1 MAAWFRRDRH
11 DAVPKEFRDALVAI
25 TAALGPDQLPPHFRT
40 PGTAT
45 PSVSATLPQRLAAY
59 VLTGESA
66 GCLTELAAH
75 PYASAL
81 LHHASSHDPSR
92 SPVQRQL
99 YLSMPK
105 APVEVAVRWA
115 QVLESR
121 VHWPDELTDLDGH
134 HEVEA
139 LLHSMGQSLGVSTAP
154 AQERLDPT
162 TGHDWL
168 EELLSFIGLPPAI
181 VVVRAFSTPP
191 RRLYGYQFVR
201 PLLRAMPGYEAALA
215 RHQAPLRSALVTG
228 DVDGRL
234 TALGMLQGVSPQTLA
249 LFADELSELASGTS
263 AKVREAA
270 APLVAA
276 CGPAASEPLRA
287 LATAGK
293 PDQRLQ
299 ALRLLWSGANDEEE
313 RDWARRTAAADR
325 AASVQALVTEWDN
338 APGPLDQTTLPDLQ
352 PAPTIDW
359 SVGRSRETSAWLD
372 RVRELTNE
380 GIEEH
385 NRRWKGGHPQMSAQ
399 ALEPVRRVLSS
410 GRPFTVRTRREP
422 QRPAGLSH
430 TDPGRIAAEPGCSL
444 PGLAALL
451 DHEDFLVEHRF
462 NRQLELDFRARAWF
476 NETHR
481 TSGSPTLDELAV
493 LLDDLGLDGAS
504 LVLHAYCAGWGEVL
518 GRGWP
523 DADVAPFVARNLE
536 TVASVIGR
544 AGDWYT
550 DTTRVYE
557 AIGTLAATPPAL
569 AEPLFSVALGG
580 LKTHQRPAQEALRR
594 FPGRDARV
602 TAALADGKA
611 DVRTAAA
618 RWIARDQIASAV
630 PALEAA
636 FAREKQDVAKGAIL
650 DALEALGQPV
660 ETYLDRDRLAAD
672 AAKTVTKGL
681 PKDVDWFPWDALPEV
696 RWADN
701 GQLVAPITLQHL
713 FAQAVKAKSPE
724 PNALLRRYCSL
735 FDPADRERLGQLVLD
750 TWVAQ
755 DLKPVDRATAEAA
768 AAQQASSTFHWMQT
782 YPQHFKDDPTFGLSV
797 EQLTAHFLPGAL
809 RQPAGSATA
818 SKGLLAVAAACAGE
832 RAAAT
837 ASRYLQEWYGM
848 RASQGKALIAML
860 AWVDHPS
867 ATQLVLSV
875 GSRFRTKSFQD
886 EATRQAEALA
896 ERRGWTLTE
905 LADRTIPTAGLD
917 EDGVL
922 HLSYGERTFT
932 ATLLPDLSLE
942 LRNPD
947 GKKVASLPTPR
958 QTDDESRAKE
968 SKKALAAARKEVK
981 AVLKLQA
988 ERLYEA
994 LCTDRDWS
1002 FEDWDRYL
1010 NHHPLMHLLVQ
1021 RLVWT
1026 ASTSD
1031 EAPVVFRPL
1040 DDHTLTDVDDTEVV
1054 VKPDARVRL
1063 AHDSNLSP
1071 DDVQAWQEH
1080 LADYEVSPLFQQFG
1094 KGTYAL
1100 DEAKADAREIEDFRG
1115 SLVEA
1120 FRLRGRATRLGYTR
1134 GAPGDGGWFSTY
1146 EKRFPTLGITSV
1158 VSFSGN
1164 SLPEENRTVAL
1175 ISLSFER
1182 RAEQAGAAT
1191 TTLRLQEV
1199 PEVLLSEAW
1208 NDVRILAGE
1217 GTGPDPDWEKKV
1229 TY

>member
-1 MAAWFRRDRH
+1 MAAWFSRGTQ
-11 DAVPKEFRDALVAI
+11 VGTTKEFRRALDAVLAQVH
-25 TAALGPDQLPPHFRT
+25 PPLAGKIRDFVLS
-40 PGTAT
+40 GGD
-45 PSVSATLPQRLAAY
+45 SGWLPQLAPGAFGQQQ
-59 VLTGESA
+59 VLLTGHIYGIHPQA
-66 GCLTELAAH
+66 GPYQQLTTAMGDVS
-75 PYASAL
+75 PDVL
-81 LHHASSHDPSR
+81 L
-92 SPVQRQL
+92 
-99 YLSMPK
+99 
-105 APVEVAVRWA
+105 RWA
-115 QVLESR
+115 QVVEACFGPSA
-121 VHWPDELTDLDGH
+121 WAFELADLDGGH
-134 HEVEA
+134 TVES
-139 LLHSMGQSLGVSTAP
+139 LLLVVANTHQAQLQKPSGTVPLAHSTLEDVLA
-154 AQERLDPT
+154 
-162 TGHDWL
+162 TGGSPRSSIL
-168 EELLSFIGLPPAI
+168 
-181 VVVRAFSTPP
+181 VRAFHQNPQRYMSGLG
-191 RRLYGYQFVR
+191 RLR
-201 PLLRAMPGYEAALA
+201 PLLRRMPGYEDAVQRHAPELRPHVAA
-215 RHQAPLRSALVTG
+215 G
-228 DVDGRL
+228 DVRDRL
-234 TALGMLQGVSPQTLA
+234 VAAEMLQGLSRETLA
-249 LFADELSELASGTS
+249 LFADELAQLATASG
-263 AKVREAA
+263 AQVREVA
-270 APLVAA
+270 APLVIT
-276 CGPAASEPLRA
+276 CGSAASEPLRA
-287 LATAGK
+287 LATNGK

-299 ALRLLWSGANDEEE
+299 ALRLLWSHATDEED
-313 RDWARRTAAADR
+313 RAWAQRTAAEDR
-325 AASVQALVTEWDN
+325 AASVQALAVEWAAEASAADEPDIPLE
-338 APGPLDQTTLPDLQ
+338 AGPRPV
-352 PAPTIDW
+352 IDW
-359 SVGRSRETSAWLD
+359 AVTATPALHVLVTQLWEDANRDIER
-372 RVRELTNE
+372 TNE
-380 GIEEH
+380 MT
-385 NRRWKGGHPQMSAQ
+385 RRAADAWAAQ
-399 ALEPVRRVLSS
+399 HGQRPAWANVTAPMAAADANDLLRRMTS
-410 GRPFTVRTRREP
+410 GRPPRASNEPKPRVEAHHVRDALPKLATSPEASLPVLGHLLHHFGLLVDWRGGLNHTAAACFNGR
-422 QRPAGLSH
+422 QRAL
-430 TDPGRIAAEPGCSL
+430 AEPSL
-444 PGLAALL
+444 SQ
-451 DHEDFLVEHRF
+451 V
-462 NRQLELDFRARAWF
+462 
-476 NETHR
+476 
-481 TSGSPTLDELAV
+481 AV
-493 LLDDLGLDGAS
+493 LYDDMGLDGTNAVMRS
-504 LVLHAYCAGWGEVL
+504 WSSTWGERV
-518 GRGWP
+518 GQGWP
-523 DADVAPFVARNLE
+523 REAVAPFVAEHLD
-536 TVASVIGR
+536 AFAAGLGR
-544 AGDWYT
+544 QTDWYSRT
-550 DTTRVYE
+550 DAVYE
-557 AIGTLAATPPAL
+557 ALSALDRLPRQVTEALWPVALTGLKAHRRLAQDVLRATPD
-569 AEPLFSVALGG
+569 
-580 LKTHQRPAQEALRR
+580 
-594 FPGRDARV
+594 RDARV
-602 TAALADGKA
+602 ATALADGKG
-611 DVRTAAA
+611 DVRTEAA
-618 RWIARDQIASAV
+618 RWIARDHISSAV

-636 FAREKQDVAKGAIL
+636 FAKEKQDVAKGALL

-672 AAKTVTKGL
+672 AAKTVAKGL

-735 FDPADRERLGQLVLD
+735 FEPADRERLGQLVLD

-755 DLKPVDRATAEAA
+755 DLRPVDRATAEAA
-768 AAQQASSTFHWMQT
+768 AARQASSTFHWMQT
-782 YPQHFKDDPTFGLSV
+782 YPQHFKDDPTYGLSV
-797 EQLTAHFLPGAL
+797 DQLTAHFLPGAL

-896 ERRGWTLTE
+896 ERKGWTLTE

-922 HLSYGERTFT
+922 RLSYGDRTFT
-932 ATLLPDLSLE
+932 AALLPDLSLE

-958 QTDDESRAKE
+958 QTDDEGRAKE

-1094 KGTYAL
+1094 KGIYAL

-1146 EKRFPTLGITSV
+1146 EKRFPTLGLTSV

-1191 TTLRLQEV
+1191 TTLRLREV